1 MTVDSTFSHAVSF
14 NVLPSFQRFS
24 VFFSFSVVAHVA
36 ISLSLLR
43 MWLSRSTSKTDAL
56 DDDETPL
63 RLTSSQTAT
72 TRGVMVS
79 GIVGA
84 LDIAPMLHFVEPG
97 LKISGGFVLLSRS
110 WRLSFICAGVVFA
123 ALGLERFPARNASLL
138 FSNAEKG
145 ERTSRKSLGGCDL
158 D

>member
-1 MTVDSTFSHAVSF
+1 MFSLNF
-14 NVLPSFQRFS
+14 NEFLVVFFS
-24 VFFSFSVVAHVA
+24 VFMLQL
-36 ISLSLLR
+36 SLSLPR

-110 WRLSFICAGVVFA
+110 WRLSSPVFLLLRSWRLSLTCAGVFFA
-123 ALGLERFPARNASLL
+123 ALALERFPVRNGWRW

-145 ERTSRKSLGGCDL
+145 ERTSRNSLGGCDL